1 MYIKLNEWKIYIIVV
16 FTLFFCYLR
25 VFVIWWWDFLIRVRH
40 SCTGS
45 QITLKIQSFCQ

>member
-1 MYIKLNEWKIYIIVV
+1 MYIKLNGKCISL
-16 FTLFFCYLR
+16 LFSRLR

-45 QITLKIQSFCQ
+45 QITLKIQSF